1 MALNDLS
8 IGVFDS
14 GIGGLNVLKEAVKAL
29 PNENFIYLGDD
40 LNAPYGEKS
49 EEEILFLSEKC
60 ADFLANMGIKA
71 VLIACNTATSAA
83 VWRIREKYSL
93 PVISMEPAVVPAV
106 KHLNDGYSI
115 TLATPATILG
125 EKYLKLLKKVNTD
138 KVISV
143 PCYGLVDLIE
153 QGDFYSPKIFDLL
166 YELLHDLE
174 GLKVDSIVLGCTHYN
189 FIRDA
194 IYEYAKN
201 YFDISNLEFF
211 DGINGTV
218 KQLKRV
224 LNENKLLRNKDE
236 SQEQAILL
244 YSSAG
249 EEKVLDYQNL
259 WSFLNNDL
267 IL

>member
-1 MALNDLS
+1 MGLNDLS

-14 GIGGLNVLKEAVKAL
+14 GIGGLSVLKEAVKAL

-49 EEEILFLSEKC
+49 EEEILYLSEKC
-60 ADFLANMGIKA
+60 ADFLAALGVKA

-83 VWRIREKYSL
+83 VKSIREKYSI
-93 PVISMEPAVVPAV
+93 PVISMEPAVIPSVN
-106 KHLNDGYSI
+106 HLSEGYSI

-153 QGDFYSPKIFDLL
+153 QGDFYSQKVFDML
-166 YELLHDLE
+166 YDLMHDLE

-211 DGINGTV
+211 DGIDGTV

-224 LNENKLLRNKDE
+224 LTENKLLRNSDKEKD
-236 SQEQAILL
+236 QTILL

-249 EEKVLDYQNL
+249 EQKVVD
-259 WSFLNNDL
+259 
-267 IL
+267 